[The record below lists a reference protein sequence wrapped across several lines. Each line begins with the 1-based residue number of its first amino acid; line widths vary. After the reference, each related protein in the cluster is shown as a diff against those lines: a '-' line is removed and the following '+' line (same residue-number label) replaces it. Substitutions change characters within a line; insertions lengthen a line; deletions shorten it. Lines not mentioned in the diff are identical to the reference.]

1 MANTNNDLDDLICNE
16 VDFSFQDKQDEERA
30 KRYAAETKIY
40 FIINDFLDILNQN
53 AILHEFKLKKNCF
66 RISKNKKTIYNDF
79 LYSKQ
84 MATLFCRRP
93 S

>member
-40 FIINDFLDILNQN
+40 
-53 AILHEFKLKKNCF
+53 
-66 RISKNKKTIYNDF
+66 S
-79 LYSKQ
+79 
-84 MATLFCRRP
+84 
-93 S
+93 